1 MYVDTVFASF
11 FLGREAGMK
20 NIFEIEREFPKE
32 GRGGWGERK
41 GKRSEFKKSKSLD
54 LGAC

>member
-32 GRGGWGERK
+32 GRGNGGGGGGGEGEEK
-41 GKRSEFKKSKSLD
+41 
-54 LGAC
+54 

>member
-32 GRGGWGERK
+32 GRGDGGGRK